1 VTPFTNAT
9 AETLLHAMCGEI
21 CVARRLASVALAA
34 RASRLGGAVRLLQR
48 TRLCIQCSSLLCA
61 GFGRGQNPA
70 ASGWPAPKQREDVHR
85 ATSRR
90 ME

>member
-1 VTPFTNAT
+1 
-9 AETLLHAMCGEI
+9 MCGEI

-34 RASRLGGAVRLLQR
+34 RARRLGGAVHLLQR

-70 ASGWPAPKQREDVHR
+70 ASGWPAPKQ
-85 ATSRR
+85 
-90 ME
+90 